1 MKLKHIL
8 SFCLVLI
15 LAFSLSVSC
24 FAFEFP
30 LPFVDVKKDQWYY
43 PYVKEA
49 YNQKI
54 TTGTTLFTFEPNGT
68 VTREM
73 FVTMLIR
80 SAGIDMQYYNDLDD
94 ESMQFFQML
103 LADGDQTADPAF
115 ELRGGRWYSPYV
127 AYAIALGMTNGVG
140 NGRFGLGQPIT
151 REQMAT
157 MAARFIDLR
166 PHVQLKQVKTPAVA
180 FSDANQISPWA
191 REAAEAM
198 RLAGVMQGDEA
209 RRLNPRSTATRAEA
223 VAVILRL
230 RDASE
235 RASFIPAGTRSFLL
249 RDATNLV
256 NGMPA
261 EYPITESADVAKLVG
276 MLDNMPIKKEIAIP
290 PHGGWAYLIHFND
303 ANGEFLT
310 GYQFSEDWI
319 MVNGSM
325 LCTTDDYFKPLIQ
338 MMQTK

>member
-1 MKLKHIL
+1 MKLKRIL
-8 SFCLVLI
+8 SFCLALI
-15 LAFSLSVSC
+15 LTVSLSVSV

-54 TTGTTLFTFEPNGT
+54 TTGTTPFTFEPNGT

-103 LADGDQTADPAF
+103 LADGDQTAYPAS
-115 ELRGGRWYSPYV
+115 ELRGG
-127 AYAIALGMTNGVG
+127 
-140 NGRFGLGQPIT
+140 PIP
-151 REQMAT
+151 REQMAA

-166 PHVQLKQVKTPAVA
+166 PHVRLKQAKTPTAA

-191 REAAEAM
+191 REAAETM
-198 RLAGVMQGDEA
+198 RLSGVMQGDES
-209 RRLNPRSTATRAEA
+209 RRLNPQATATRAEA

-230 RDASE
+230 RNTAE

-261 EYPITESADVAKLVG
+261 EYPITESADVAKLVD
-276 MLDNMPIKKEIAIP
+276 MLDNMPIKKEIAVP

-303 ANGEFLT
+303 ADGEFLT

-338 MMQTK
+338 TMQGK

>member
-1 MKLKHIL
+1 MKMKRIL
-8 SFCLVLI
+8 SFCLALL
-15 LAFSLSVSC
+15 LAAALSVSC

-49 YNQKI
+49 YEQKI
-54 TTGTTLFTFEPNGT
+54 TTGTTLFTFEPNGM

-73 FVTMLIR
+73 FVAMLIR
-80 SAGIDMQYYNDLDD
+80 SAGIDMELYQSIMKHVDFRAYYGCSDIRND
-94 ESMQFFQML
+94 Q
-103 LADGDQTADPAF
+103 
-115 ELRGGRWYSPYV
+115 WYSPYL
-127 AYAIALGMTNGVG
+127 AFAIDAGITNGVG

-166 PHVQLKQVKTPAVA
+166 PHVQLKQAKAPASA

-198 RLAGVMQGDEA
+198 RLAGVMQGDESH
-209 RRLNPRSTATRAEA
+209 RMNPQSTATRADA
-223 VAVILRL
+223 AAVILRL

-235 RASFIPAGTRSFLL
+235 RASFLPAGTKSFLL

-261 EYPITESADVAKLVG
+261 EYPITESADVAKLVA
-276 MLDNMPIKKEIAIP
+276 MLDNMPIENEIAVP
-290 PHGGWAYLIHFND
+290 PHGGWAYLLYFND
-303 ANGEFLT
+303 AEGEFLT

>member
-1 MKLKHIL
+1 MKRKRIL
-8 SFCLVLI
+8 SFCLALI
-15 LAFSLSVSC
+15 LTVSLSVSV

-49 YNQKI
+49 YDQKI

-103 LADGDQTADPAF
+103 LADGNQTAYPAF

-127 AYAIALGMTNGVG
+127 AYAIALGVTNGVG

-151 REQMAT
+151 REQMAA

-166 PHVQLKQVKTPAVA
+166 PHVRLKQTKTPAAA
-180 FSDANQISPWA
+180 FSDTNQISPWA
-191 REAAEAM
+191 REAAETM
-198 RLAGVMQGDEA
+198 RLAGVMQGDES
-209 RRLNPRSTATRAEA
+209 RHLNPQATATRAEA

-230 RDASE
+230 RDAAE

-256 NGMPA
+256 NGMPT
-261 EYPITESADVAKLVG
+261 EYPITESADVAKLVD

-303 ANGEFLT
+303 ADGEFLT

-325 LCTTDDYFKPLIQ
+325 LCTTDDYFKPVIQ